1 MGASSFIRR
10 CLVGDIA
17 SNVRNQI
24 RSRRSRRMPLGGH
37 LQTGR
42 RSYPASAF
50 LGTLAVAL
58 TGVHRCVPW
67 QPPSSRRRLGKSA
80 SAGKPCYS
88 GFPQFDF
95 LYDTF
100 TLDLRDSYQLGL
112 RLPRSL
118 MFLRSSLAFPPSHG
132 GKLCGDD
139 ILLLLRI
146 SLYVPYSQAG

>member
-24 RSRRSRRMPLGGH
+24 RSRRSRRMLPGGS
-37 LQTGR
+37 LQVGR

-100 TLDLRDSYQLGL
+100 TLDLRKGL
-112 RLPRSL
+112 PARLTSSPISDVSAVVASFSAVARRKA
-118 MFLRSSLAFPPSHG
+118 LRRRHITATS
-132 GKLCGDD
+132 D
-139 ILLLLRI
+139 
-146 SLYVPYSQAG
+146 